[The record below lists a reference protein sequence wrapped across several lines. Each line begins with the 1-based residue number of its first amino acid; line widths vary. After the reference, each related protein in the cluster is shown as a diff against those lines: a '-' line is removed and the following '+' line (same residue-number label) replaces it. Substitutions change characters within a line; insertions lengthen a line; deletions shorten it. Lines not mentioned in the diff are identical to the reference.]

1 MYERAIPQVF
11 KLLQKSRGKRRA
23 NVTTEAPHMQN
34 YHATLAAWHRP
45 RPAND
50 NQPIT
55 VDSFASL
62 AERRAFVQREQR
74 KPDPVLALPTLERL
88 GRVAPDLVPLWRFW
102 RDLQS
107 APAPTIYAAPEIVA
121 DPAIAGTLRPERGVE
136 AEAEPVNTGFS
147 EGGEQDL
154 EVRPTV
160 AEIERAM
167 EGAGRVAVVCAV
179 LNGVRSDVRQV
190 HRPCE
195 RGPNTRIGD
204 LVFRNGRL
212 VRWGTTAR
220 GVALKPVERLR
231 ASKGSRQKPP
241 ARDLRWLVQTDAPI
255 VKNASFM
262 AGIVHSTGRSGAPI
276 ECFAEQE
283 VERRAAD
290 QGLRATLGAHA
301 AILDLAIGD
310 ATAREIGESRGY
322 RGKHAERRGIFLVN
336 EAFAALRALVG
347 AEVGKA
353 A

>member
-1 MYERAIPQVF
+1 MPHHDFRTALSP
-11 KLLQKSRGKRRA
+11 LQPA
-23 NVTTEAPHMQN
+23 
-34 YHATLAAWHRP
+34 

-50 NQPIT
+50 NAPIT
-55 VDSFASL
+55 ADSFASL
-62 AERRAFVQREQR
+62 AERRAFVQREQTR
-74 KPDPVLALPTLERL
+74 PDPVLALPTLERL

-107 APAPTIYAAPEIVA
+107 TPAPTIYAAPEIVA

-179 LNGVRSDVRQV
+179 LNGVRSDVQRIE
-190 HRPCE
+190 RPLVL
-195 RGPNTRIGD
+195 GANTRIGD

-212 VRWGTTAR
+212 VRWGRTAR
-220 GVALKPVERLR
+220 GVSLKPIERLR
-231 ASKGSRQKPP
+231 APKGNRQKPP
-241 ARDLRWLVQTDAPI
+241 ARDLRWLVRTDAPF
-255 VKNASFM
+255 ARGAGFM
-262 AGIVHSTGRSGAPI
+262 AGEVHSTGRSGAPL

-290 QGLRATLGAHA
+290 QSLRAALGAHA
-301 AILDLAIGD
+301 DILDLAIGD

-322 RGKHAERRGIFLVN
+322 RGKHAERRGIFLIN

-347 AEVGKA
+347 TEADKA